1 MQDTMLSR
9 VNKDLLPL
17 KIHYFFK
24 YGGIAFFTFLP
35 VVARQKG
42 IPAVAVGLIWMV
54 TPMSSCAI
62 NLFTSAMADK
72 FKVYR
77 AMFLGGMVTLTF
89 SFISFF
95 LLPNVVTQ
103 TPMPLHSTSPP
114 LHCTDPNASSL
125 ALCSAAVPYN
135 LSSWN
140 CNEKAD
146 NKKDDRQCVLQCY
159 DQQNS
164 DDSVLNQTVV
174 FKDLNLNFN
183 SDAIDQYHVCEEE
196 SCTLISSSS
205 SPCGAYHMFANCSY
219 YCQAEPLTLLQLT
232 QRGEFWLIFVLLITI
247 YGGNSTTT
255 TMADTICFQ
264 LLGKERRHL
273 YGRQRLFGSIGWGIV
288 GLSGGALIDYFSH
301 GNNQQANYM
310 PVVVL
315 ASIFLGC
322 NLVVSSRIPFKVHD
336 REKLKASHVGRALCN
351 FPFLVYIVTVVVC
364 GLNMGIVWTFIFIV
378 VEDVA
383 GSAFAHIKLLQGI
396 FMGVGCFLGEV
407 PSLFLS
413 ALVIKKLGSEITFG
427 ISLTAMAIRVFLYST
442 VSNPWF
448 FPPIELLH
456 GASFGLFY
464 PNMIATASQ
473 MSPPGAMATVQGI
486 VKTTFITGVSL
497 GSLVGGLM
505 VSAVGGSNTFFYVG
519 ILDATYVVLFGIA
532 HYLLRVHCTPG
543 APADYHPPGTAETDL
558 DMIPEEQRSV
568 CDLQVCTPCP
578 DLPELEHS
586 DHSEHHEETKH
597 AMI

>member
-1 MQDTMLSR
+1 MMSR

-42 IPAVAVGLIWMV
+42 IPAVAVGVIWMV
-54 TPMSSCAI
+54 TPLSSCAI

-72 FKVYR
+72 FKIYR
-77 AMFLGGMVTLTF
+77 AVFLGGMVTLTA

-95 LLPNVVTQ
+95 LLPNVA
-103 TPMPLHSTSPP
+103 TPTSLPHHSSSPP
-114 LHCTDPNASSL
+114 LHCADVDASTL
-125 ALCSAAVPYN
+125 ALCSAAVPDY
-135 LSSWN
+135 LSSWK
-140 CNEKAD
+140 CSEKAD
-146 NKKDDRQCVLQCY
+146 SKKEDRQCVLQCY

-164 DDSVLNQTVV
+164 GDDVLNRTFL
-174 FKDLNLNFN
+174 FKDLSLNFN
-183 SDAIDQYHVCEEE
+183 SAAVDQYHLCVED
-196 SCTLISSSS
+196 SCTLISSSNS
-205 SPCGAYHMFANCSY
+205 SPSWCGGQHVFANCSY
-219 YCQAEPLTLLQLT
+219 YCEAEPPTLLQLAEKW
-232 QRGEFWLIFVLLITI
+232 EFWLIFVLLIII

-264 LLGKERRHL
+264 LLGKEGRHL
-273 YGRQRLFGSIGWGIV
+273 YGRQRLFGSLGWGFV
-288 GLSGGALIDYFSH
+288 GLLGGALIDYFSH
-301 GNNQQANYM
+301 GSKQANYI

-322 NLVVSSRIPFKVHD
+322 NLVVSARIPFKVHD

-351 FPFLVYIVTVVVC
+351 FPFFVYILTVLVC
-364 GLNMGIVWTFIFIV
+364 GFNMGNVWTFIFIV
-378 VEDVA
+378 MEDVA
-383 GSAFAHIKLLQGI
+383 GSAFAHMKLLQGI

-407 PSLFLS
+407 PSLFVS

-427 ISLTAMAIRVFLYST
+427 ISLTAMAVRVFLYSA

-464 PNMIATASQ
+464 PNMIATASH

-497 GSLVGGLM
+497 GSLVGGVM
-505 VSAVGGSNTFFYVG
+505 VTAVGGSNAFMYLGVFDAAYV
-519 ILDATYVVLFGIA
+519 ALFGITQ
-532 HYLLRVHCTPG
+532 YLLHVHCAPDTPG
-543 APADYHPPGTAETDL
+543 DYHAPGTVETDV

-568 CDLQVCTPCP
+568 CDLQVCTPYP
-578 DLPELEHS
+578 DIPELEHS
-586 DHSEHHEETKH
+586 EHSEHREESKH

>member
-1 MQDTMLSR
+1 MQGTMLSR

-77 AMFLGGMVTLTF
+77 TMFLSGMVTLTI

-95 LLPNVVTQ
+95 LLPNVVIQ
-103 TPMPLHSTSPP
+103 TPMPHYSTSPP
-114 LHCTDPNASSL
+114 LHCTDLNVSTL
-125 ALCSAAVPYN
+125 ALCSTAVPDH
-135 LSSWN
+135 LSSWK
-140 CNEKAD
+140 CSEKAD
-146 NKKDDRQCVLQCY
+146 SEKDDRHCVLKCY
-159 DQQNS
+159 DQQN
-164 DDSVLNQTVV
+164 VFNRTFM

-183 SDAIDQYHVCEEE
+183 SVAIDQYHVCEEE
-196 SCTLISSSS
+196 FCTFISSSPS
-205 SPCGAYHMFANCSY
+205 SCGAQHIFANCSY
-219 YCQAEPLTLLQLT
+219 YCEAEPLTLLQLT
-232 QRGEFWLIFVLLITI
+232 QKGEFWLIFVMLIII

-288 GLSGGALIDYFSH
+288 GLSGGALVDYFSH
-301 GNNQQANYM
+301 GNNKQANYI

-322 NLVVSSRIPFKVHD
+322 NLVASFRIPFKVHD

-351 FPFLVYIVTVVVC
+351 FPFLLYILTVVVC

-383 GSAFAHIKLLQGI
+383 GPAFAHLKLLQGI

-427 ISLTAMAIRVFLYST
+427 ISLTAMAVRVFLYST

-456 GASFGLFY
+456 GTSFGLFY

-505 VSAVGGSNTFFYVG
+505 VSAVGGSNAFFYLGVF
-519 ILDATYVVLFGIA
+519 DTTYVVLFSIA
-532 HYLLRVHCTPG
+532 QYLLHTHCAPG
-543 APADYHPPGTAETDL
+543 APVDYHAPGTVETDL
-558 DMIPEEQRSV
+558 NMIPEEQRSV

-578 DLPELEHS
+578 VLPEIE
-586 DHSEHHEETKH
+586 HSEHSEHREETKH

>member
-1 MQDTMLSR
+1 MQGTMLSR

-77 AMFLGGMVTLTF
+77 TMFLSGMVTLTI

-95 LLPNVVTQ
+95 LLPNVVIQ
-103 TPMPLHSTSPP
+103 TPMPHYSTSPP
-114 LHCTDPNASSL
+114 LHCTDLNVSTL
-125 ALCSAAVPYN
+125 ALCSTAVPDH
-135 LSSWN
+135 LSSWK
-140 CNEKAD
+140 CSEKAD
-146 NKKDDRQCVLQCY
+146 SEKDDRHCVLKCY
-159 DQQNS
+159 DQQN
-164 DDSVLNQTVV
+164 VFNRTFM

-183 SDAIDQYHVCEEE
+183 SVAIDQYHVCEEE
-196 SCTLISSSS
+196 FCTFISSSPS
-205 SPCGAYHMFANCSY
+205 SCGAQHIFANCSY
-219 YCQAEPLTLLQLT
+219 YCEAEPLTLLQLT
-232 QRGEFWLIFVLLITI
+232 QKGEFWLIFVMLIII

-288 GLSGGALIDYFSH
+288 GLSGGALVDYFSH
-301 GNNQQANYM
+301 GNNKQANYI

-322 NLVVSSRIPFKVHD
+322 NLVASFRIPFKVHD

-351 FPFLVYIVTVVVC
+351 FPFLLYILTVVVC

-383 GSAFAHIKLLQGI
+383 GPAFAHLKLLQGI

-427 ISLTAMAIRVFLYST
+427 ISLTAMAVRVFLYST

-456 GASFGLFY
+456 GTSFGLFY

-486 VKTTFITGVSL
+486 VKTTFITG
-497 GSLVGGLM
+497 
-505 VSAVGGSNTFFYVG
+505 
-519 ILDATYVVLFGIA
+519 
-532 HYLLRVHCTPG
+532 
-543 APADYHPPGTAETDL
+543 APVDYHAPGTVETDL
-558 DMIPEEQRSV
+558 NMIPEEQRSV

-578 DLPELEHS
+578 VLPEIE
-586 DHSEHHEETKH
+586 HSEHSEHREETKH